1 MRIQRIGYTP
11 LKGGRHQAHDAV
23 ELGPDGPAGDRR
35 FCLVDR
41 ARGRVLRTIQNP
53 SLVQARVRWY
63 AGVLTVDL
71 PRRTV
76 EGSPAPTGERVRVDY
91 WGREADLELQD
102 GPWAAAYSEHL
113 GFEVALARVARAG
126 EVVYGA
132 PVSLVT
138 TSALRRLGERLGAA
152 VDPAR
157 FRATVVVD
165 TLDGD
170 PVASGSAGHP
180 EDGWHGRRLRLGE
193 AQVQVRGA
201 IPRCAVV
208 DLDPDKGVR
217 DLPVLRELTGYRQ
230 HQDGPLFGVDAVV
243 TAPGTVRAG
252 DPVELE
258 RD

>member
-1 MRIQRIGYTP
+1 
-11 LKGGRHQAHDAV
+11 
-23 ELGPDGPAGDRR
+23 
-35 FCLVDR
+35 
-41 ARGRVLRTIQNP
+41 
-53 SLVQARVRWY
+53 
-63 AGVLTVDL
+63 VLTVDL
-71 PRRTV
+71 PHRTV
-76 EGSPAPTGERVRVDY
+76 EGAPASTGERVRVDY

-113 GFEVALARVARAG
+113 GFEVSLARVSRAG

-138 TSALRRLGERLGAA
+138 TSALRRLSERLGAP

-157 FRATVVVD
+157 FRSTVVVD
-165 TLDGD
+165 TLE
-170 PVASGSAGHP
+170 SAGHP
-180 EDGWHGRRLRLGE
+180 EDRWHGRRVRLGD

>member
-23 ELGPDGPAGDRR
+23 ELGPDGPAGDRT